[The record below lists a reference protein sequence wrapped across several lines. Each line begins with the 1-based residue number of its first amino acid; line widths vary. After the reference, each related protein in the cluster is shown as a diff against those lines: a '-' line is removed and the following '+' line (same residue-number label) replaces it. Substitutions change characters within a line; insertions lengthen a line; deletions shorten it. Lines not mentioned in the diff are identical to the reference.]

1 MKLSSLNNPKLS
13 FILKRLGSKFI
24 CAFRLGRLFN
34 LLPHKTTVSDH
45 MPEAEPKIFDTRLNT
60 NPAREAPDGEILEYL
75 LNYVQVN
82 KWQQNTRIKAE
93 VEERQKSE

>member
-1 MKLSSLNNPKLS
+1 
-13 FILKRLGSKFI
+13 
-24 CAFRLGRLFN
+24 
-34 LLPHKTTVSDH
+34 

-82 KWQQNTRIKAE
+82 KWQQNTRMKAE